1 MRANSSA
8 STFALGILAGLLTV
22 SCVHVAQAQAPAN
35 SLVSTTPSLAQPPA
49 ANPPADREGLRVRRE
64 EERIRSEITAEQRA
78 DILMARKM
86 YRAAADSYQEELAAV
101 SQDRAEVLRLAASS
115 LRQSSKE
122 SEARAAEAEA
132 KVQDKKSAE
141 LKEKQQY
148 LPGSGPNFFTRL
160 LAALGIGGHSQK
172 VPDDLTK
179 PESPAAVA
187 AQVTANVEMPAD
199 LTPRQQA
206 DFLAKSGR
214 HAEAAELYASIARQG
229 QRKQAVLWNKI
240 GIAYHQML
248 DFPAASRCYRESS
261 MVDPLYSEARNN
273 LGTVYYAQKQ
283 YTRAI
288 AEYKRALAVTPFSA
302 SVHSNLGTAHFARK
316 EYEQASVHYAKAVE
330 LDPQIFER
338 QGGQG
343 TILQQRSV
351 EDRASF
357 HFYLSKVYA
366 RNGDLDR
373 SLLYMRK
380 ALEEGFKDRKK
391 FVEDEDFAA
400 LQSVPEFQTLL
411 ATEFR
416 VL

>member
-1 MRANSSA
+1 M
-8 STFALGILAGLLTV
+8 LGTVAGLMMASPISAL
-22 SCVHVAQAQAPAN
+22 QAQAPT
-35 SLVSTTPSLAQPPA
+35 SPLVATAPSTVPQPP
-49 ANPPADREGLRVRRE
+49 PTKPASEPEGLRMRKQ

-86 YRAAADSYQEELAAV
+86 FRAAADSYQEDLALV
-101 SQDRAEVLRLAASS
+101 TEDRAEHLRLAANS
-115 LRQSSKE
+115 LRRTSRE
-122 SEARAAEAEA
+122 SEAKAAETEA

-141 LKEKQQY
+141 LKAKQQY
-148 LPGSGPNFFTRL
+148 LPGSGANFFTRL
-160 LAALGIGGHSQK
+160 LAALGIGGHSSK
-172 VPDDLTK
+172 VPDDVKK

-187 AQVTANVEMPAD
+187 AQVSTSVEMPAD
-199 LTPRQQA
+199 LSPRQQA
-206 DFLAKSGR
+206 DFLAKNDR
-214 HAEAAELYASIARQG
+214 HVEAAEIYQSLARQN
-229 QRKQAVLWNKI
+229 QRRQAVLWNKI

-261 MVDPLYSEARNN
+261 VVDPLYSEARNN

-283 YTRAI
+283 YNRAI
-288 AEYKRALAVTPFSA
+288 AEYKRALTVTPFSA

-316 EYEQASVHYAKAVE
+316 EYELASVHYAKAVE
-330 LDPQIFER
+330 IDPEIFER

-400 LQSVPEFQTLL
+400 LQAVPEFQTLL